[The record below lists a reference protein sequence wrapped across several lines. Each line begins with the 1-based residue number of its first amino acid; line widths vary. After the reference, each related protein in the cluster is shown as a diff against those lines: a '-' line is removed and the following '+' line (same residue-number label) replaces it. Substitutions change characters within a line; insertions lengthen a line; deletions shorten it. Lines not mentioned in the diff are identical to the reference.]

1 MVTRPISMF
10 DWLISVILSSLWSTV
25 TGALTVWLHFV
36 TGEDWT
42 PVLCWWGCYS
52 IDGSY
57 GYSKTYQTCFHFKRV
72 LLDLIESLA
81 QKLLLVFNGRY
92 SCFWLQREEGRGGRE
107 YTGYTATHNFGARAT
122 PDRQLERLP
131 LQSSSTRRC
140 KYSPMSTPTHT
151 AAVSLQTKSTVYLTS
166 ENHFFIVTW

>member
-1 MVTRPISMF
+1 MVCGTQVGTTQVNTWLLDLYNVMVTRPISMF

-81 QKLLLVFNGRY
+81 QKLLLVFNGWY
-92 SCFWLQREEGRGGRE
+92 SCFWLQRGRGGSIL
-107 YTGYTATHNFGARAT
+107 AT
-122 PDRQLERLP
+122 QLHIILVQELRLIG
-131 LQSSSTRRC
+131 S
-140 KYSPMSTPTHT
+140 
-151 AAVSLQTKSTVYLTS
+151 
-166 ENHFFIVTW
+166 